1 MSNDSNQTNR
11 PMTDTEIHK
20 RIYDVEY
27 KKMKEAGYPFHPF
40 ATWKDVVV
48 AMVVLC
54 LLLGFTALWGV
65 HFDAPANPTSQFLP
79 RPEWY
84 FMFLFQLLKYF
95 PGLSAIFP
103 VAIIPGAIG
112 AVLILLPFY
121 DRNPYRSW
129 KRRPVAVALMTLSM
143 LSLFGLTA
151 LAYVQDHNDPH
162 ARELQEAADKAAEA
176 AQKAG
181 LFAGPDGATI
191 FSSTCAACHGQSG
204 TNIPGVALLD
214 KNFIGARNVE
224 EIVTNG
230 TAKGMPSFK
239 GKLQP
244 EEIKAVADYLKATAK

>member
-1 MSNDSNQTNR
+1 MSQDPNQTKR
-11 PMTDTEIHK
+11 PLTESEIHK

-27 KKMKEAGYPFHPF
+27 KKMKEQGYPFHPF
-40 ATWKDVVV
+40 ATWKDIVV
-48 AMVVLC
+48 AMFILL

-95 PGLSAIFP
+95 PGLWAIFP
-103 VAIIPGAIG
+103 VAIIPGAMG
-112 AVLILLPFY
+112 AVLVLLPFF

-129 KRRPVAVALMTLSM
+129 KRRPVAVSLMIASM
-143 LSLFGLTA
+143 LALTGLTV

-162 ARELQEAADKAAEA
+162 AVELQEAADKAAEA
-176 AQKAG
+176 AQKSDM
-181 LFAGPDGATI
+181 FAGPDGATI
-191 FSSTCAACHGQSG
+191 FASTCAACHGAQG

-214 KNFIGARNVE
+214 KAFISSHNVE

-230 TAKGMPSFK
+230 TSKGMPSFK

-244 EEIKAVADYLKATAK
+244 EEIKAVAAYLNATAK